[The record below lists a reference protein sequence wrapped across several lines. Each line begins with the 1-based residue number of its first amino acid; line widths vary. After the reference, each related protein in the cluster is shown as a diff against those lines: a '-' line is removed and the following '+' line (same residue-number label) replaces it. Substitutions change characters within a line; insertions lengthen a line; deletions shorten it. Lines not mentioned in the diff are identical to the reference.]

1 MVSPIKHHGTLIKKI
16 MKKETKITYPPFNI
30 NLEMT
35 GDDFHFIMEINM
47 AMAGKIIEFVGFERE
62 KAARK
67 LNP

>member
-1 MVSPIKHHGTLIKKI
+1 MKKD
-16 MKKETKITYPPFNI
+16 KKETAITYPPFNV

-35 GDDFHFIMEINM
+35 GDDFHFVMEINFE
-47 AMAGKIIEFVGFERE
+47 MAGKIIEYVGAERE